1 MGESNVVKKQ
11 AAVVDIFKFLF
22 SICIL
27 VLHTKIVHNFPIKS
41 QWYITHLIFRLG
53 VPFFFCTS
61 GYFLGCK
68 LWSDTNSDDVFEK
81 YIRKMILPFLVWGG
95 IGLIQYAIQ
104 LYRGDIRGYKLIW
117 RAVQTA
123 IFYPRGAMWFV
134 GACIIAAFI
143 IKCLWKNK
151 YREFIIWGIGI
162 TGYAFALCC
171 NTYYFLIEG
180 TIFQKIVDK
189 YLEICISAR
198 NGIFVGI
205 LFLWIGIVMA
215 RWIKNKEEMIDY
227 KLVIICIIC
236 FLFYLIE
243 VSYTY
248 GKHVADDSAL
258 FIMHVFLLPILIA
271 LMLKYDINYTSFIR
285 ELRGLSMCIYFT
297 HRCFINIVRPWVKN
311 EIELFCAVLV
321 L

>member
-1 MGESNVVKKQ
+1 M
-11 AAVVDIFKFLF
+11 
-22 SICIL
+22 
-27 VLHTKIVHNFPIKS
+27 
-41 QWYITHLIFRLG
+41 
-53 VPFFFCTS
+53 
-61 GYFLGCK
+61 
-68 LWSDTNSDDVFEK
+68 
-81 YIRKMILPFLVWGG
+81 
-95 IGLIQYAIQ
+95 
-104 LYRGDIRGYKLIW
+104 
-117 RAVQTA
+117 
-123 IFYPRGAMWFV
+123 
-134 GACIIAAFI
+134 
-143 IKCLWKNK
+143 
-151 YREFIIWGIGI
+151 
-162 TGYAFALCC
+162 CC

-215 RWIKNKEEMIDY
+215 RWIKNKEAMIDY

-321 L
+321 LSTLVYIIKKLSKVEILDKII

>member
-1 MGESNVVKKQ
+1 M
-11 AAVVDIFKFLF
+11 
-22 SICIL
+22 
-27 VLHTKIVHNFPIKS
+27 
-41 QWYITHLIFRLG
+41 
-53 VPFFFCTS
+53 
-61 GYFLGCK
+61 GCK
-68 LWSDTNSDDVFEK
+68 LWSDTNSDDVFDR

-180 TIFQKIVDK
+180 TIFQKI
-189 YLEICISAR
+189 
-198 NGIFVGI
+198 
-205 LFLWIGIVMA
+205 
-215 RWIKNKEEMIDY
+215 DY

-321 L
+321 LSTLVYIIKKLSKVEILDKII

>member
-1 MGESNVVKKQ
+1 
-11 AAVVDIFKFLF
+11 
-22 SICIL
+22 
-27 VLHTKIVHNFPIKS
+27 
-41 QWYITHLIFRLG
+41 
-53 VPFFFCTS
+53 
-61 GYFLGCK
+61 
-68 LWSDTNSDDVFEK
+68 
-81 YIRKMILPFLVWGG
+81 
-95 IGLIQYAIQ
+95 
-104 LYRGDIRGYKLIW
+104 
-117 RAVQTA
+117 
-123 IFYPRGAMWFV
+123 MWFV

-162 TGYAFALCC
+162 IGYAFALCC

-180 TIFQKIVDK
+180 TIFQK
-189 YLEICISAR
+189 
-198 NGIFVGI
+198 
-205 LFLWIGIVMA
+205 
-215 RWIKNKEEMIDY
+215 IDY

-321 L
+321 LSTLVYIIKKLSKVEILDKII